1 MALIGKDS
9 GKIPCNCVELMY
21 YSCFISPNLFYF
33 TLHIKNF
40 YSVMLSGETA
50 VGDYPI
56 ESVQVMT
63 RICKEAE
70 LDVASS
76 LRARSQERMSAAD
89 GDDPSSLQYRW
100 LSGVT
105 NTLASA

>member
-1 MALIGKDS
+1 
-9 GKIPCNCVELMY
+9 
-21 YSCFISPNLFYF
+21 
-33 TLHIKNF
+33 
-40 YSVMLSGETA
+40 MLSGETA
-50 VGDYPI
+50 AGDYPI

-89 GDDPSSLQYRW
+89 GDQSSSLQYRW

-105 NTLASA
+105 NTLALASESGALRDAFAHHCNYTDWVDGACALKVLRRMSNHDT